1 MEFGEIV
8 SVLLQ
13 GAIVTI
19 KIVAMA
25 LPLAALMAFIF
36 GLTRLYAPS
45 PIKQIAVLYIEFF
58 RGTSALI
65 QLYWIYFV
73 LPFFGISI
81 DAMTAG
87 VVALGLNIGAYGT
100 EVVRGAI
107 QSVPKGQYEASVA
120 LNFTSTQRV
129 WHIILPQALVNM
141 IPPFGN
147 LAIELVKATSLV
159 SLITIGDLTFKAKAL
174 ADMTLQVG
182 EIFGVVLVLYFL
194 MAQCLSLFFRYLE
207 KRLSRGLGR
216 GGIDQ

>member
-8 SVLLQ
+8 SVLLG
-13 GAIVTI
+13 GAVVTL

-25 LPLAALMAFIF
+25 LPLAAIMAFIF
-36 GLTRLYAPS
+36 GIARLYGGF
-45 PIKQIAVLYIEFF
+45 PIKQLAIFYIEFF

-65 QLYWIYFV
+65 QLYWMYFV
-73 LPFFGISI
+73 LPLFGLSI

-87 VVALGLNIGAYGT
+87 VIALGLNIGAYGT

-107 QSVPKGQYEASVA
+107 QSLPKGQYEAAVA
-120 LNFTSTQRV
+120 LNFTPAQRL
-129 WHIILPQALVNM
+129 WRIMLPQALVNM

-159 SLITIGDLTFKAKAL
+159 SLITIADLTFKAKSL

-182 EIFGVVLVLYFL
+182 EIFGVVLVLYFV
-194 MAQCLSLFFRYLE
+194 MAQVLSLFFRLLE
-207 KRLSRGLGR
+207 KKLSKGLGR
-216 GGIDQ
+216 GGIQ

>member
-19 KIVAMA
+19 EIVAMA
-25 LPLAALMAFIF
+25 LPLAILMAFSF
-36 GLTRLYAPS
+36 GLIRLYAPT
-45 PIKQIAVLYIEFF
+45 PFKQMAVVYIEFF

-73 LPFFGISI
+73 LPFFGITI
-81 DAMTAG
+81 DAMTAA
-87 VVALGLNIGAYGT
+87 VLALGLNIGAYGT

-107 QSVPKGQYEASVA
+107 QSVPNGQFEASVA
-120 LNFTSTQRV
+120 LNFTSNQRL
-129 WHIILPQALVNM
+129 WRIIMPQALVNM

-159 SLITIGDLTFKAKAL
+159 SLITIGDLTFKAKLL
-174 ADMTLQVG
+174 ADTTLQVG
-182 EIFGVVLVLYFL
+182 EIFGVVLLFYFVI
-194 MAQCLSLFFRYLE
+194 AQCLVFFIKRLE
-207 KRLSRGLGR
+207 KHLSKGLGR
-216 GGIDQ
+216 GGIGS

>member
-13 GAIVTI
+13 GAVVTI

-25 LPLAALMAFIF
+25 LPLPAVMAFIF
-36 GLTRLYAPS
+36 GLIRLYSPAPF
-45 PIKQIAVLYIEFF
+45 KQIAIFYIEFF

-73 LPFFGISI
+73 LPFFGITI
-81 DAMTAG
+81 DAMTAA

-100 EVVRGAI
+100 EVVRGAV
-107 QSVPKGQYEASVA
+107 QSVPKGQYEASIA
-120 LNFTSTQRV
+120 LNFTARQRV
-129 WHIILPQALVNM
+129 WRIILPQVFVNM

-159 SLITIGDLTFKAKAL
+159 SLITIGDLTFKAKSL
-174 ADMTLQVG
+174 ADTTLQVG
-182 EIFGVVLVLYFL
+182 EIFGVVLFLYFIMSQAL
-194 MAQCLSLFFRYLE
+194 A
-207 KRLSRGLGR
+207 
-216 GGIDQ
+216 

>member
-13 GAIVTI
+13 GAVVTI

-25 LPLAALMAFIF
+25 LPLAAVMAFIF
-36 GLTRLYAPS
+36 GLIRLYSPAPF
-45 PIKQIAVLYIEFF
+45 KQIAIFYIEFF

-73 LPFFGISI
+73 LPFFGITI
-81 DAMTAG
+81 DAMTAA

-100 EVVRGAI
+100 EVVRGAV
-107 QSVPKGQYEASVA
+107 QSVPKGQYEASIA
-120 LNFTSTQRV
+120 LNFTARQRV
-129 WHIILPQALVNM
+129 WRIILPQVFVNM

-159 SLITIGDLTFKAKAL
+159 SLITIGDLTFKAKSL
-174 ADMTLQVG
+174 ADTTLQVG
-182 EIFGVVLVLYFL
+182 EIFGVVLFLYFIMSQAL
-194 MAQCLSLFFRYLE
+194 A
-207 KRLSRGLGR
+207 
-216 GGIDQ
+216 

>member
-19 KIVAMA
+19 EIVAMA
-25 LPLAALMAFIF
+25 LPLAILMAFSF
-36 GLTRLYAPS
+36 GLIRLYAPA
-45 PIKQIAVLYIEFF
+45 PFKQIAIVYIEFF

-73 LPFFGISI
+73 LPFFGITI
-81 DAMTAG
+81 DAMTAA

-107 QSVPKGQYEASVA
+107 QSVPKGQYEASIA
-120 LNFTSTQRV
+120 LNFTASQRL
-129 WHIILPQALVNM
+129 WRIIMPQALVNM

-159 SLITIGDLTFKAKAL
+159 SLITIGDLTFKAKML
-174 ADMTLQVG
+174 ADTTLQVG
-182 EIFGVVLVLYFL
+182 EIFGVVLLFYFV
-194 MAQCLSLFFRYLE
+194 MAQFLVFFIRRLETHLS
-207 KRLSRGLGR
+207 KGLGR
-216 GGIDQ
+216 GGLHS

>member
-25 LPLAALMAFIF
+25 LPLAALMAFVF
-36 GLTRLYAPS
+36 GLIRLYAPA
-45 PIKQIAVLYIEFF
+45 PFKQLAIIYIEFF

-81 DAMTAG
+81 DALSAG

-107 QSVPKGQYEASVA
+107 QAVPKGQYEASVA
-120 LNFTSTQRV
+120 LNFTSTQRLLR
-129 WHIILPQALVNM
+129 IILPQALVNM

-159 SLITIGDLTFKAKAL
+159 SLITIADLTFKAKSL

-182 EIFGVVLVLYFL
+182 EIFGVVLILYFV

-216 GGIDQ
+216 GGMN

>member
-19 KIVAMA
+19 QIVAMA
-25 LPLAALMAFIF
+25 LPLAALMAFVF
-36 GLTRLYAPS
+36 GLIRLYAPA
-45 PIKQIAVLYIEFF
+45 PFKQLAIVYIEFF

-73 LPFFGISI
+73 LPFFGVSI
-81 DAMTAG
+81 DALTAG

-107 QSVPKGQYEASVA
+107 QAVPKGQYEASVA
-120 LNFTSTQRV
+120 LNFTSTQRLV
-129 WHIILPQALVNM
+129 RIILPQAFVNM

-159 SLITIGDLTFKAKAL
+159 SLITIADLTYKAKSL

-216 GGIDQ
+216 GGVS

>member
-19 KIVAMA
+19 KIVVMA
-25 LPLAALMAFIF
+25 LPLAALMAFVF
-36 GLTRLYAPS
+36 GLMRLYGGFPL
-45 PIKQIAVLYIEFF
+45 KQLAVCYIEFF

-73 LPFFGISI
+73 LPLFGLSI

-87 VVALGLNIGAYGT
+87 VLALGLNIGAYGT

-107 QSVPKGQYEASVA
+107 SSVPKGQFEAAVA
-120 LNFTSTQRV
+120 LNFTAWQRLYR
-129 WHIILPQALVNM
+129 IILPQALVGM

-159 SLITIGDLTFKAKAL
+159 SLITIADLTFKAKSL

-182 EIFGVVLVLYFL
+182 EIFGVVLLLYFVI
-194 MAQCLSLFFRYLE
+194 AQCLALFFRYLE
-207 KRLSRGLGR
+207 KRLSKGLGR
-216 GGIDQ
+216 GGVN

>member
-36 GLTRLYAPS
+36 GLIRLYAPA

-207 KRLSRGLGR
+207 KRLSRGLER

>member
-13 GAIVTI
+13 GAVVTI

-25 LPLAALMAFIF
+25 LPLAAVMAFIF
-36 GLTRLYAPS
+36 GLIRLYSPAPF
-45 PIKQIAVLYIEFF
+45 KQIAIFYIEFF

-73 LPFFGISI
+73 LPFFGITI
-81 DAMTAG
+81 DAMTAA

-100 EVVRGAI
+100 EVVRGAV
-107 QSVPKGQYEASVA
+107 QSVPKGQYEASIA
-120 LNFTSTQRV
+120 LNFTARQRV
-129 WHIILPQALVNM
+129 WRIILPQAFVNM

-159 SLITIGDLTFKAKAL
+159 SLITIGDLTFKAKSL
-174 ADMTLQVG
+174 ADTTLQVG
-182 EIFGVVLVLYFL
+182 EIFGVVLFLYFIMSQAL
-194 MAQCLSLFFRYLE
+194 ALLFKLLE
-207 KRLSRGLGR
+207 KRLSKGLGR
-216 GGIDQ
+216 GGIN

>member
-36 GLTRLYAPS
+36 GLIRLYAPS

>member
-36 GLTRLYAPS
+36 GLIRLYAPA

>member
-1 MEFGEIV
+1 MELGEIV

-13 GAIVTI
+13 GAMVTI
-19 KIVAMA
+19 QIVAMA
-25 LPLAALMAFIF
+25 LPLAALMAFVF
-36 GLTRLYAPS
+36 GLIRLYAPA
-45 PIKQIAVLYIEFF
+45 PFKQLAIVYIEFF

-73 LPFFGISI
+73 LPFFGVSI
-81 DAMTAG
+81 DALTAG
-87 VVALGLNIGAYGT
+87 VLALGLNIGAYGT

-107 QSVPKGQYEASVA
+107 QAVPKGQYEASVA
-120 LNFTSTQRV
+120 LNFSASQRLV
-129 WHIILPQALVNM
+129 HIILPQALVNM

-147 LAIELVKATSLV
+147 LSIELVKATSLV
-159 SLITIGDLTFKAKAL
+159 SLITIADLTFKAKSL

-182 EIFGVVLVLYFL
+182 EIFGVVLVLYFA

-216 GGIDQ
+216 GGVN

>member
-13 GAIVTI
+13 GAVVTI

-25 LPLAALMAFIF
+25 LPLAAVMAFIF
-36 GLTRLYAPS
+36 GLIRLYSPAPF
-45 PIKQIAVLYIEFF
+45 KQIAIFYIEFF

-73 LPFFGISI
+73 LPFFGITI
-81 DAMTAG
+81 DAMTAA

-100 EVVRGAI
+100 EVVRGAV
-107 QSVPKGQYEASVA
+107 QSVPKGQYEASIA
-120 LNFTSTQRV
+120 LNFTARQRV
-129 WHIILPQALVNM
+129 WRIILPQALVNM

-159 SLITIGDLTFKAKAL
+159 SLITIGDLTFKAKSL
-174 ADMTLQVG
+174 ADTTLQVG
-182 EIFGVVLVLYFL
+182 EIFGVVLLLYFIMSQAL
-194 MAQCLSLFFRYLE
+194 ALLFKLLE
-207 KRLSRGLGR
+207 KRLSKGLGR
-216 GGIDQ
+216 GGIN